1 MIRVK
6 ILIRWDQRIVWGYE
20 FVPGT
25 ICESNAMQHNER
37 SVASGKVPQHL
48 LPWIVIGV
56 IVIITIGVIVIQSF
70 RPKTV
75 PQPTAPMRYPRVHL
89 TIKSNV
95 GGAEVYL
102 NGHQK
107 TVTSD
112 SRHEAK
118 LLNLGRKTYEIRLK
132 KSDYADRTEMVEI
145 TGISPS
151 QTVQINMQPSGL
163 PAATE

>member
-1 MIRVK
+1 MIRYSLDGIKDEV
-6 ILIRWDQRIVWGYE
+6 WDNE
-20 FVPGT
+20 LVPCT
-25 ICESNAMQHNER
+25 IYESNAMKHNER
-37 SVASGKVPQHL
+37 SVVSRKVPQHL
-48 LPWIVIGV
+48 LPWVVIGV
-56 IVIITIGVIVIQSF
+56 IVIVTIGVIVIQSF

-102 NGHQK
+102 NGQQK

-112 SRHEAK
+112 SRQEAK
-118 LLNLGRKTYEIRLK
+118 LLNLGRKTHEILLK
-132 KSDYADRTEMVEI
+132 KAGYADQTEMVEI

-163 PAATE
+163 PASTE